1 MTTASVE
8 TEALYEGATRTAPSA
23 APAPAKATRA
33 PLSRVR
39 AATEALD
46 GLINASLPALHEA
59 VIALEERRL
68 AAPRVDGRI
77 IGTGEADFTKGNTVY
92 QLNHKG
98 KTFQLL
104 DVPGIEGDENRYAK
118 MVEEAVAK
126 AHLVVY
132 VNGTNKKP
140 EKATAEKIRS
150 YLRWGTRVYP
160 LVNVRG
166 NADAY
171 EFDSDRE
178 SLESHGGAL
187 AALKQTV
194 GVLDSVLP
202 EGVLLPGNCVQ
213 GLIGFA
219 SLAVRS
225 ASGRTTIHPS
235 REKDLVIQQ
244 RNYRKYFASYEA
256 MFEFSQL
263 GAIAKLVDAK
273 LPTFREDII
282 ESNKVKVRQL
292 LTANIADLQT
302 ALVDHQRFVNDVSGS
317 FKDCRDLVEISLST
331 FERLLANGFS
341 NRWSDFFNA
350 LSERADTI
358 VANNYGENEVIG
370 SELNRASTALQI
382 KVGEDIQKHLQTL
395 LEELQ
400 ERARDAMQRLIVDVQ
415 RMQFLQNMKFDAGE
429 RAAAFR
435 IEQLDMSLSLKEWGG
450 IALNIASYAVT
461 GATIG
466 SAFPVI
472 GTLIGGI
479 AGAAIGALMSVVGF
493 FTSKERR
500 IRKAQAQVQNKIDD
514 LRSEVMGKLSGE
526 IAKIAGPIRKEMA
539 DSVLAQVDALH
550 AKLVRPLAVIEQQ
563 IAAMSNIKTQLE
575 HMPYGTIQAIQR

>member
-8 TEALYEGATRTAPSA
+8 TEALYEDATRTAPSA
-23 APAPAKATRA
+23 APAPVKATRA
-33 PLSRVR
+33 PLSRIR
-39 AATEALD
+39 AATETLD
-46 GLINASLPALHEA
+46 GLLNASLPALHEA

-68 AAPRVDGRI
+68 AVPRMDGRI

-171 EFDSDRE
+171 EFGTDRE

-187 AALKQTV
+187 DALKQTV
-194 GVLDSVLP
+194 GVLDAVLP

-219 SLAVRS
+219 SLAVNS
-225 ASGRTTIHPS
+225 ANGRTTIHPL
-235 REKDLVIQQ
+235 RDKDLVIQQ
-244 RNYRKYFASYEA
+244 RNYRKYFASYKA

-263 GAIAKLVDAK
+263 DVIAKLVDAK
-273 LPTFREDII
+273 LPTFRDDIV

-292 LTANIADLQT
+292 LAANIAELQT
-302 ALVDHQRFVNDVSGS
+302 ALADHQRFVNDVSGS

-341 NRWSDFFNA
+341 NRWSDLFNA

-358 VANNYGENEVIG
+358 VANNYGENEVIA
-370 SELNRASTALQI
+370 SELKRASAALQI
-382 KVGEDIQKHLQTL
+382 KVGEDIQKHLQAL

-415 RMQFLQNMKFDAGE
+415 RMQFLQGMKLEAGG

-450 IALNIASYAVT
+450 IALNIASYAAT

-479 AGAAIGALMSVVGF
+479 AGAAIGALMSVAGF
-493 FTSKERR
+493 FTGKEKR
-500 IRKAQAQVQNKIDD
+500 IRKAQAQVQNKIED
-514 LRSEVMGKLSGE
+514 LRSEVMGRLSGE
-526 IAKIAGPIRKEMA
+526 VAKIAGPIRKEIA
-539 DSVLAQVDALH
+539 NSVLAQVDALH

>member
-1 MTTASVE
+1 MSTVSAE
-8 TEALYEGATRTAPSA
+8 TEALCEEPTRTAPA
-23 APAPAKATRA
+23 GPPTPAKATRA
-33 PLSRVR
+33 PLPRVR
-39 AATEALD
+39 AATEALG
-46 GLINASLPALHEA
+46 GLVNALLPALHQAA
-59 VIALEERRL
+59 VALEERRL

-118 MVEEAVAK
+118 MVEQAVAK

-187 AALKQTV
+187 DALKQTV
-194 GVLDSVLP
+194 GVLDAVLP

-219 SLAVRS
+219 SLAVNS
-225 ASGRTTIHPS
+225 ASSRTTIHPS
-235 REKDLVIQQ
+235 RDRDLVIQQ
-244 RNYRKYFASYEA
+244 RNYRKYFASYKA

-263 GAIAKLVDAK
+263 GAIAQLVDAK

-292 LTANIADLQT
+292 LAANIAELKI
-302 ALVDHQRFVNDVSGS
+302 ALADHQRFVNDVSGS
-317 FKDCRDLVEISLST
+317 FKDCRDLVETSLST
-331 FERLLANGFS
+331 FERLLASGFS

-350 LSERADTI
+350 LSERADAI
-358 VANNYGENEVIG
+358 VANNYGENDVIE
-370 SELNRASTALQI
+370 SELKRESTALQA
-382 KVGEDIQKHLQTL
+382 KVGEDLQKHLQTL

-400 ERARDAMQRLIVDVQ
+400 ARAHDAMQRLIVDVQ
-415 RMQFLQNMKFDAGE
+415 RMQFLQDMKLDDGN
-429 RAAAFR
+429 RAAAFL

-466 SAFPVI
+466 SAFPII
-472 GTLIGGI
+472 GTVIGGI

-493 FTSKERR
+493 FTSKEKR

-514 LRSEVMGKLSGE
+514 LRSEVMRKLPVE
-526 IAKIAGPIRKEMA
+526 AAKITGSIRKEMA
-539 DSVLAQVDALH
+539 DSVLARIEALH
-550 AKLVRPLAVIEQQ
+550 ATLLRPLVVIEQQ